1 MWMDLETL
9 CQMKQVRHRKTNVYY
24 MIPLIYVELENSE
37 TEVIEGSPR
46 SGERRRRGELGLS
59 DY

>member
-1 MWMDLETL
+1 
-9 CQMKQVRHRKTNVYY
+9 MKQVRHRKTNVYY